1 MPLNLLEL
9 GGAMGWMDT
18 YPEDEAMMME
28 SFRESVMSASGNSS
42 SSSSSSSATINM
54 CGGRGHFLERSSAL
68 RSCREAGVRRDRR
81 EEERGITR
89 PSGVVWCVVP
99 FAATCYCAVCCVLCA
114 LCTVCCV
121 LHANTCMTLLLPSS
135 FFLLPSGGG
144 DGEST
149 FAFHTTPWCDV
160 GGLGP

>member
-1 MPLNLLEL
+1 MAVQMPLNLLEL

-18 YPEDEAMMME
+18 YPEDEAMMM
-28 SFRESVMSASGNSS
+28 ESVMSASGNSS

-114 LCTVCCV
+114 VCAVYCVLCTAC
-121 LHANTCMTLLLPSS
+121 
-135 FFLLPSGGG
+135 
-144 DGEST
+144 
-149 FAFHTTPWCDV
+149 
-160 GGLGP
+160 